1 MSDAGRALSNARVRR
16 LLLAIQD
23 VMGQSGL
30 ATVLRQAGL
39 QRFASALPPANGE
52 PALHAAEYASML
64 QAVENYYGRG
74 ARGTLLRV
82 GYASFNRLVAS
93 QRLLSNA
100 YRLIFRLLPLQS
112 RQIITLRWLA
122 RELAGRRGRVTVIR
136 EDRRLSLVDHESDA
150 TVGRHRDTEICWETL
165 GEIQE
170 ALKWSTG
177 LEYDVSEISC
187 KAKGDPACRF
197 EVGEP
202 V

>member
-1 MSDAGRALSNARVRR
+1 
-16 LLLAIQD
+16 
-23 VMGQSGL
+23 
-30 ATVLRQAGL
+30 
-39 QRFASALPPANGE
+39 
-52 PALHAAEYASML
+52 ML

-136 EDRRLSLVDHESDA
+136 EDRRLGLVDHESDA